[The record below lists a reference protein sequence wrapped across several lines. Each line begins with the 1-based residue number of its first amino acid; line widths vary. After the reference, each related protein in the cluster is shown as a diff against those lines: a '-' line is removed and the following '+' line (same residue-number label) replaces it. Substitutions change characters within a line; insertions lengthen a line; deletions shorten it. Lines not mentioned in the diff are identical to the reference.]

1 MRSTLVLALDR
12 TGRLQT
18 AYWGGTG
25 HTIRPQFSVASP
37 RETAGDLDGKLRLG
51 KGTREIALRRSNK
64 QNRRSRNL
72 KVAKRLLSQEE
83 KTS

>member
-18 AYWGGTG
+18 AYWGGIG
-25 HTIRPQFSVASP
+25 HTAGSPQFSGIAP
-37 RETAGDLDGKLRLG
+37 CEAAGDREGKLS
-51 KGTREIALRRSNK
+51 LRRRAND

-72 KVAKRLLSQEE
+72 KSANPFLSQKEE
-83 KTS
+83 NS